1 MKATIAIPVYNAER
15 FLDDCLRSALD
26 QTERPAEIIAVDDG
40 STDSSGEILD
50 GYADRVRV
58 VHKPNGGA
66 ATALNRAASI
76 MEGDWFKWLSADDLL
91 KPHFLEALAEE
102 VARLGPGTDRR
113 VIYTDYDVVDE
124 AGRPIPGMES
134 NSIDYNG
141 LTPFRRNVMLLYHCY
156 CHGTASAFHR
166 SAFEACG
173 HWNESMRLCE
183 DYDFWLRLCLVHG
196 YDMRYVASNA
206 ASVRWHSSRISST
219 TSDFAY
225 VEMDRK
231 IKSGVV
237 SMLPRASRARYIS
250 ALAEQRAEPRRA
262 RMRRRLRDA
271 ALGMLPEA
279 IYDGL
284 SQSYWRARQAVRP
297 GGASGGD
304 A

>member
-26 QTERPAEIIAVDDG
+26 QTERPVEIIAVDDG

-58 VHKPNGGA
+58 VHKPNGGT
-66 ATALNRAASI
+66 ATALNRAARI

-91 KPHFLEALAEE
+91 KPHALEALGAEA
-102 VARLGPGTDRR
+102 ARLGSRADKHI
-113 VIYTDYDVVDE
+113 IYTDYDVVDE
-124 AGRPIPGMES
+124 AGSPIPGMES
-134 NSIDYNG
+134 NSGDYNSI
-141 LTPFRRNVMLLYHCY
+141 TPFRRNVMLLYHCY

-166 SAFEACG
+166 SAFEGCG
-173 HWNESMRLCE
+173 HWNESMKICE
-183 DYDFWLRLCLVHG
+183 DYEFWLRLCLVHG

-206 ASVRWHSSRISST
+206 ASVRWHSSRLGNAR
-219 TSDFAY
+219 SDFSY

-231 IKSGVV
+231 IKSRVV
-237 SMLPRASRARYIS
+237 RMLPRPERARYMS

-271 ALGMLPEA
+271 AIGLLPEP

-284 SQSYWRARQAVRP
+284 SQSYWRAGRAVRR
-297 GGASGGD
+297 GGGSCA
-304 A
+304 

>member
-1 MKATIAIPVYNAER
+1 MRTTIAIPVYNAER
-15 FLDDCLRSALD
+15 FLDACLRSALD

-40 STDSSGEILD
+40 SADSSGEILD

-66 ATALNRAASI
+66 ATALNRAARI

-91 KPHFLEALAEE
+91 KPHALEALAAEA
-102 VARLGPGTDRR
+102 ARIGSGASRR

-124 AGRPIPGMES
+124 EGRPIPGMES
-134 NSIDYNG
+134 NSIDYNA
-141 LTPFRRNVMLLYHCY
+141 LSPFRRNVMLLYHCY

-173 HWNESMRLCE
+173 YWNESMRLCE
-183 DYDFWLRLCLVHG
+183 DYEFWLRLCLVHG
-196 YDMRYVASNA
+196 YDMRYAASNA

-225 VEMDRK
+225 VEVDRK
-231 IKSGVV
+231 IKSGVAR
-237 SMLPRASRARYIS
+237 MLPGPERERYMS

-271 ALGMLPEA
+271 ALELLPERL
-279 IYDGL
+279 YDCL
-284 SQSYWRARQAVRP
+284 SRSYWRARQAARP
-297 GGASGGD
+297 SGGGR